1 MPPTIEENNRRIA
14 KNTLFMYLRMGVTL
28 IVSLFTTR
36 VVLDALGVSDYG
48 LYNVVGGFVGM
59 LGFFNGLLSQG
70 STRFITMG
78 LGQGYMEELK
88 RTFSA
93 CVTIHIA
100 IAAIT
105 LLLGESI
112 GLWFVNHKMV
122 FEPGREQAANL
133 VFQFSLITAVVGI
146 LQTPYMACITAH
158 EKMNVLA
165 YGSIADVVLK
175 LAIVY
180 LLLTFNGDK
189 LILYATF
196 YLCVSLIMSLFWT
209 IYCLRKFPECSL
221 RASYDPKLYRDIF
234 NYVGWN
240 SIGALAFMAN
250 GQGVNILLNMFFGT
264 IVNAARGVAGTV
276 CNYIN
281 QFVSGFQNAI
291 NPQTIKYCAQGNFEQ
306 MNRLV
311 LNNAKYSS
319 FLILFVGIPAFLEI
333 EFVLNLWLH
342 EVPEYTI
349 AFVRISIIQLY
360 IQAIDFP
367 IGSGIHA
374 YGEMKLANIT
384 SGIVYLSIFPIAYFL
399 LKAGLTPIYIYLV
412 FIVVYPIALIFD
424 LWILNKY
431 TGFDLKEFAKD
442 VVLRSLLSI
451 FLSSIIPSFIHFTM
465 KAGALRFLAVGCA
478 SVLFSAITIYILGL
492 SKSMRERI
500 IRVVENRLKIKLDF
514 LSR

>member
-78 LGQGYMEELK
+78 LGRGDMEELK

-133 VFQFSLITAVVGI
+133 VFQFSLITAIVGI
-146 LQTPYMACITAH
+146 LQTPFMACITAH

-196 YLCVSLIMSLFWT
+196 YLSVSLIMSLFWT

-221 RASYDPKLYRDIF
+221 RASYDTKLYRDIF

-240 SIGALAFMAN
+240 AIGALANMAN
-250 GQGVNILLNMFFGT
+250 GQGVNIMLNIYFGT
-264 IVNAARGVAGTV
+264 IVNAARGVAGT
-276 CNYIN
+276 I
-281 QFVSGFQNAI
+281 
-291 NPQTIKYCAQGNFEQ
+291 
-306 MNRLV
+306 
-311 LNNAKYSS
+311 
-319 FLILFVGIPAFLEI
+319 
-333 EFVLNLWLH
+333 
-342 EVPEYTI
+342 
-349 AFVRISIIQLY
+349 
-360 IQAIDFP
+360 
-367 IGSGIHA
+367 
-374 YGEMKLANIT
+374 
-384 SGIVYLSIFPIAYFL
+384 
-399 LKAGLTPIYIYLV
+399 
-412 FIVVYPIALIFD
+412 
-424 LWILNKY
+424 
-431 TGFDLKEFAKD
+431 
-442 VVLRSLLSI
+442 
-451 FLSSIIPSFIHFTM
+451 
-465 KAGALRFLAVGCA
+465 
-478 SVLFSAITIYILGL
+478 
-492 SKSMRERI
+492 
-500 IRVVENRLKIKLDF
+500 
-514 LSR
+514 